1 MVWTQWKADCS
12 ACAALCCIHLPFD
25 AGPDF
30 GHDKPAGQP
39 CHHLKGQTCR
49 LHDDLAGAGY
59 AGCARYDCLGAG
71 QRATALGAAPAT
83 FAALRRLHEDHLML
97 EAAARMPLP
106 PEAEAGRLSLL
117 AALDATAETT
127 PARLEAYLEGP
138 LPAEVRGFLR
148 GLRTRLSPRR

>member
-1 MVWTQWKADCS
+1 
-12 ACAALCCIHLPFD
+12 
-25 AGPDF
+25 
-30 GHDKPAGQP
+30 
-39 CHHLKGQTCR
+39 
-49 LHDDLAGAGY
+49 
-59 AGCARYDCLGAG
+59 
-71 QRATALGAAPAT
+71 
-83 FAALRRLHEDHLML
+83 ML

-106 PEAEAGRLSLL
+106 PEAEAGRLALL